1 MLYTPCTVLFS
12 QCRKRLTP
20 SPPCIVTCLSNQQ
33 QSCEWRQIPH
43 YEYLEVFADQIGKGW
58 GGKSSSGRSKSLAAA
73 LSQFR
78 ASQTY
83 HPVTAL
89 SKDSHIQQ
97 SYVKGYSTSVNLL
110 WQNKLGVFMHQ
121 LARTPHRDPGAT
133 SASFRLI
140 QSHSLFIFKHSI
152 QRADSI
158 PYPAGEQ
165 HCFSCT
171 LQRWHP
177 AWSPSSCHLLARS
190 CHQGPPLACRKCMS
204 CREKHQADP
213 EHAGISEA

>member
-1 MLYTPCTVLFS
+1 
-12 QCRKRLTP
+12 
-20 SPPCIVTCLSNQQ
+20 
-33 QSCEWRQIPH
+33 
-43 YEYLEVFADQIGKGW
+43 
-58 GGKSSSGRSKSLAAA
+58 
-73 LSQFR
+73 
-78 ASQTY
+78 
-83 HPVTAL
+83 
-89 SKDSHIQQ
+89 
-97 SYVKGYSTSVNLL
+97 
-110 WQNKLGVFMHQ
+110 MHQ

-171 LQRWHP
+171 LQHWHP
-177 AWSPSSCHLLARS
+177 AWSPSSCHLPALS
-190 CHQGPPLACRKCMS
+190 CHQGPHLAHRKCMS

-213 EHAGISEA
+213 KHAAISEAWHSNHLPWKKKKKQLRAGLNTAIVPAPGLDPSC